1 MQYVKHL
8 GFLQL
13 DMCII
18 TKLDEVP
25 HSKISDELL
34 SDIVTVLAKHEVVT
48 DSIIFDF
55 LSSERCEQKDILH
68 KALIEAGKR
77 IATENLLAAQKK
89 Q

>member
-8 GFLQL
+8 GFLQI
-13 DMCII
+13 DMHII

-34 SDIVTVLAKHEVVT
+34 LDIVTVLAKHEVVT
-48 DSIIFDF
+48 DSLIFDF
-55 LSSERCEQKDILH
+55 ISSEKCEQKDILQ

>member
-1 MQYVKHL
+1 MQSVKHL
-8 GFLQL
+8 GFLQI
-13 DMCII
+13 DMYII
-18 TKLDEVP
+18 TKLNEVP

-34 SDIVTVLAKHEVVT
+34 IDIVTVLAKHEVVT
-48 DSIIFDF
+48 DSLIFDF
-55 LSSERCEQKDILH
+55 ISSEKCEQKDILH